1 MVGTQREKGG
11 VANTG
16 GRVEIQ
22 PSERGAR
29 VSSRRGVTSRRGI
42 VLNATKSCRWSKDL
56 GLPGGIGLAVIG
68 NDGDPTL
75 PS

>member
-1 MVGTQREKGG
+1 MVKTQREKGG
-11 VANTG
+11 RSEYG
-16 GRVEIQ
+16 GRVDIQ
-22 PSERGAR
+22 LTERGAC

-56 GLPGGIGLAVIG
+56 GLPGGIGLVLIG